1 MPRPVAEALALT
13 LAATA
18 GTAPLVALH
27 FGRLSVVSVGAN
39 LLAAP
44 VVAPVMWLGAIAATL
59 GQVAPALRG
68 SRHGSP
74 ARRSATWP
82 GSRATAARMPG
93 AEASV
98 ALTPVGAAAV
108 YALMAGVFVGARGR
122 WAPRLRRT
130 TRRTRLAAALAVV
143 LALGVG
149 AARARGPGPPD
160 GLVVSFLDVGQGTRR

>member
-1 MPRPVAEALALT
+1 M
-13 LAATA
+13 

-59 GQVAPALRG
+59 GQVAPPLAWL
-68 SRHGSP
+68 P
-74 ARRSATWP
+74 AWLAGPPLGYLAWLARI
-82 GSRATAARMPG
+82 AARMPG
-93 AEASV
+93 AEASF
-98 ALTPVGAAAV
+98 ALTPLGAVAA
-108 YALMAGVFVGARGR
+108 YALMAGAFVGARGR

-130 TRRTRLAAALAVV
+130 TRRTRLAAALTVV

-160 GLVVSFLDVGQGTRR
+160 GLVVSFGTRLFARGRSRRCWGVCPA